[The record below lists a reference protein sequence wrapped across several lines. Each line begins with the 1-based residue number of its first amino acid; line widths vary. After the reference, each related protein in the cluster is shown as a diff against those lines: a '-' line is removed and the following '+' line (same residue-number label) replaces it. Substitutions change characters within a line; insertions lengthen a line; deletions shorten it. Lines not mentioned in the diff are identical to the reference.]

1 MGRPSTS
8 KTRILEAA
16 RDLIW
21 KHGFFAVTIDTICS
35 QAEVRKGSLYHFFED
50 KSDLAT
56 AAFGALWESMRPRL
70 EEVFSPEAS
79 PMDRLRDYF
88 RFRYEY
94 QAGLRQKYGRVMG
107 CPFCLLGLE
116 LSDQEEPVADVA
128 RSVLTRRCNY
138 VAAALRDVQA
148 RGKFHIDD
156 VALSAQRVSVF
167 VEGCLLQARIQNNF
181 DLLNDLAS
189 GGLAMIGA
197 RENGAEFAV

>member
-1 MGRPSTS
+1 
-8 KTRILEAA
+8 LEAA

-21 KHGFFAVTIDTICS
+21 KHGFFAVTIDTICVE
-35 QAEVRKGSLYHFFED
+35 AGVRKGSLYHFFDD

-56 AAFGALWESMRPRL
+56 AAFGNLWESIRPRL
-70 EEVFSPEAS
+70 EQAFSPEAA
-79 PMDRLRDYF
+79 PLERLRNYF

-116 LSDQEEPVADVA
+116 LSDRPEPVAAIA
-128 RSVLTRRCNY
+128 RPVLDSRCDY
-138 VAAALRDVQA
+138 IEAALRDFQA
-148 RGKFHIDD
+148 DGRFHITD
-156 VALSAQRVSVF
+156 AAISAQRVSVF

-197 RENGAEFAV
+197 RENGAELAA

>member
-1 MGRPSTS
+1 MGRPSTA
-8 KTRILEAA
+8 RARMLEAA

-21 KHGFFAVTIDTICS
+21 KQGYFAVTIDTICRE
-35 QAEVRKGSLYHFFED
+35 AGVRKGSLYHFFDD

-56 AAFGALWESMRPRL
+56 AAFGNLWESIRPRL
-70 EEVFSPEAS
+70 EQVFSPDTA
-79 PMDRLRDYF
+79 PVDRLRNYF

-116 LSDQEEPVADVA
+116 LSDREEPVVNVA
-128 RSVLTRRCNY
+128 RSVLTSRCNFLE
-138 VAAALRDVQA
+138 AALRDVQA
-148 RGKFHIDD
+148 DGNFHITN
-156 VALSAQRVSVF
+156 AAISAQRVSVY

-197 RENGAEFAV
+197 RENGAELTV